1 VPTPLLPIKH
11 YPQTAEAGCLAAC
24 AQMILA
30 SLDVT
35 VTQDEL
41 NLLFDLTPMGVPLS
55 RLTRLKKYNIQVSIR
70 KTGSLDD
77 LHRSIDQND
86 PALIFVHTGQLSY
99 WGIATQHAVVIIGYD
114 GPNLLINDPAFPD
127 APQSVDANELIL
139 AWDEFDNTYAIL
151 TK

>member
-1 VPTPLLPIKH
+1 
-11 YPQTAEAGCLAAC
+11 
-24 AQMILA
+24 
-30 SLDVT
+30 
-35 VTQDEL
+35 
-41 NLLFDLTPMGVPLS
+41 MGVPLS